1 MAESTILELGGL
13 EDRNPRHRCAECLRV
28 GLESWKTM
36 VSKLVAQAEREERES
51 LEKAKHSWFGGEKQ
65 MEAKALERKRWEAER
80 LILDDRIKKLWPIID
95 GESGLE
101 GIAPNSSLFV

>member
-1 MAESTILELGGL
+1 
-13 EDRNPRHRCAECLRV
+13 
-28 GLESWKTM
+28 M
-36 VSKLVAQAEREERES
+36 VSRLVAQAEREERES
-51 LEKAKHSWFGGEKQ
+51 FEKAKHAWFGGEKQ
-65 MEAKALERKRWEAER
+65 LEAKALERKRWEAER